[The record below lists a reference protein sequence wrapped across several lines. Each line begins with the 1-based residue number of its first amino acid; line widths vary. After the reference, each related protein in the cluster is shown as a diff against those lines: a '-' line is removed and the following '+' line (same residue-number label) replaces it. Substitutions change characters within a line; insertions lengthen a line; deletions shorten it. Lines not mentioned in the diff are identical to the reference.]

1 MIINKEPFPKRKPTH
16 MKSFDYSENHRY
28 FITICSDNKRK
39 MFSDISVGEGLAPPV
54 IHLSAIGKIIEEQ
67 LLALSTRYPEIE
79 IENHVI
85 MPNHLHMILRLENTG
100 GASPSPTTHDIICT
114 LKSLVTRSCRQIGY
128 RGNIWQRSYYEHIIR
143 NEDDYKNTWIYID
156 NNPARWSEDE
166 YYQ

>member
-1 MIINKEPFPKRKPTH
+1 MSNEKEHFPKRKPTH
-16 MKSFDYSENHRY
+16 MKYFDYSENHRY
-28 FITICSDNKRK
+28 FITICSDDKRK

-67 LLALSTRYPEIE
+67 LLALSTRYPVIE
-79 IENHVI
+79 IENYVI
-85 MPNHLHMILRLENTG
+85 MPNHLHMILRIENTG

-128 RGNIWQRSYYEHIIR
+128 QGNIWQRSYYEHIIR
-143 NEDDYKNTWIYID
+143 NEDDYKNTWNYIN
-156 NNPARWSEDE
+156 NNPAHWAEDK

>member
-1 MIINKEPFPKRKPTH
+1 MINNKEQFPKRKPTH

-28 FITICSDNKRK
+28 FITICSEGKRK
-39 MFSDISVGEGLAPPV
+39 IFSDISVGEGLAPPV
-54 IHLSAIGKIIEEQ
+54 IQLSAIGKIIEEQ
-67 LLALSTRYPEIE
+67 LLTLSTRYPQIE

-114 LKSLVTRSCRQIGY
+114 LKSLVTRSCRQFDY

-143 NEDDYKNTWIYID
+143 NDDDYKNTWIYID

>member
-1 MIINKEPFPKRKPTH
+1 MINNKEPFPKRKPTH

-28 FITICSDNKRK
+28 FITICSDGKRK
-39 MFSDISVGEGLAPPV
+39 IFSDISVGEGLAPPV

-67 LLALSTRYPEIE
+67 LLALSTRYHQIE

-85 MPNHLHMILRLENTG
+85 MPNHLHMILRLENAG

>member
-1 MIINKEPFPKRKPTH
+1 MINNKEQFPKRKPTH
-16 MKSFDYSENHRY
+16 LKSFDYSENHRY
-28 FITICSDNKRK
+28 FITICSDGKRK

-67 LLALSTRYPEIE
+67 LLALSTRYPQIE

>member
-1 MIINKEPFPKRKPTH
+1 

-28 FITICSDNKRK
+28 FITICSDGKRK

-67 LLALSTRYPEIE
+67 LLALSTRYPQIE

-128 RGNIWQRSYYEHIIR
+128 RENIWQRSYYEHIIR

>member
-1 MIINKEPFPKRKPTH
+1 MINEKERFPKRKSTH
-16 MKSFDYSENHRY
+16 MKYFDYGENHRY

-39 MFSDISVGEGLAPPV
+39 IFSDISVGEGLAPPV

-67 LLALSTRYPEIE
+67 LLALSPRYPEVE

-85 MPNHLHMILRLENTG
+85 MPNHIHMILRLENTG

-114 LKSLVTRSCRQIGY
+114 LKSLVTRSCRRTGFQGS
-128 RGNIWQRSYYEHIIR
+128 IWHRSYYEHIIR
-143 NEDDYKNTWIYID
+143 NEDDYKNTWLYID
-156 NNPARWSEDE
+156 NNPAHWAQDK

>member
-28 FITICSDNKRK
+28 FITICSDGKRK

-156 NNPARWSEDE
+156 NNPARWSEDK